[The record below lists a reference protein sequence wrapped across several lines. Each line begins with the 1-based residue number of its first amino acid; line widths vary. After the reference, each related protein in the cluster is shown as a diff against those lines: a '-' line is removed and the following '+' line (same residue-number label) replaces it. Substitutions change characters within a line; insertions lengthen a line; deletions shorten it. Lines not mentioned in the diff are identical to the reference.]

1 MKRILSLILTL
12 IALVSVLS
20 LSSCG
25 RSEEKIEEEMREF
38 CYEYYVEH
46 GNTPEE
52 YFEKCFSKEYGET
65 IGGKNGYEC
74 EYIIGYAI
82 YEAGGGLGVYKF
94 KKISDA
100 RKWADSIESN
110 PKLRYYC
117 VRKGSYVVGGYDEDA
132 VNGLAERIF

>member
-46 GNTPEE
+46 GYIPEDD
-52 YFEKCFSKEYGET
+52 FENYFSKTYGEKT
-65 IGGKNGYEC
+65 SLKNGFET
-74 EYIIGYAI
+74 EYIIGFAI
-82 YEAGGGLGVYKF
+82 YQGGGLGVYKF

-100 RKWADSIESN
+100 RKWADSIETN